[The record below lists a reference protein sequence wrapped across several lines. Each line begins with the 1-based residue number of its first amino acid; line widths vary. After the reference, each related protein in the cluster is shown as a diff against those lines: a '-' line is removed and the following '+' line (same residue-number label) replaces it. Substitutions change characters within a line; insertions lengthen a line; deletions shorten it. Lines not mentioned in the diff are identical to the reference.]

1 MYKVTVLIAIYKSG
15 EYIDSKI
22 KSIIQMQDFKDTE
35 FIFLNCQN
43 LHEESEKIK
52 PLCLQYPNIKQLHF
66 DQHVN
71 LYMTWNAGIQLSN
84 SEYITNYNAD
94 DQWHPKYIRKCV
106 EYLDKNKDVAIVSTK
121 VLKTYTPNQVH
132 PNWSYHDR
140 MPVYAYPLSSAGPS
154 PMWRRSLHGVYGLVG
169 DYRVIGDARFWEQL
183 HAGNE
188 RFGLLEEDLVLYY
201 VTSESLERRVDNI
214 TGHTYIDLDLSKT
227 PDIK

>member
-22 KSIIQMQDFKDTE
+22 KSIIQMQDFKNTE

-52 PLCLQYPNIKQLHF
+52 PLCLQYPNIRQLHF

-94 DQWHPKYIRKCV
+94 DQWHPKFVKKCV
-106 EYLDKNKDVAIVSTK
+106 E
-121 VLKTYTPNQVH
+121 
-132 PNWSYHDR
+132 
-140 MPVYAYPLSSAGPS
+140 
-154 PMWRRSLHGVYGLVG
+154 
-169 DYRVIGDARFWEQL
+169 
-183 HAGNE
+183 
-188 RFGLLEEDLVLYY
+188 
-201 VTSESLERRVDNI
+201 
-214 TGHTYIDLDLSKT
+214 
-227 PDIK
+227 